1 MNLHPTPALGTAP
14 APLLPALNADHGGG
28 GAGFADLLVERQAAR
43 AADGARPGQRHAFD
57 AAPAPRAES
66 RASLPERERAPGP
79 QREPAPRTARESS
92 AGAGATPRDAAE
104 RAGKPTSRQA
114 RRDEACRERPAG
126 PAAAD
131 RAANTDAPAE
141 TEEAGG
147 DPLESIRAQ
156 AVIDWF
162 ARLESSPEPAL
173 ATAVSAR
180 LGDTSTAADAAGGP
194 DGVALSA
201 AALGARRL
209 SAAAT
214 PGADKVEAQA
224 AATIAATEMLPVAD
238 GLVAAAEGQ
247 AHAVPPQGLAAL
259 PATAP
264 GMVAASQ
271 PTPLAAAAAANGG
284 AAPLLLSVPVDSAG
298 FPQALASQLTT
309 LARDGVHEATL
320 QLNPAEMGPIAVKI
334 VLDGAQA
341 QIDFAAAHAR
351 TREAIE
357 SGLPSLAA
365 ALHGAGL
372 TLAGGGVY
380 EQHPGRDGE
389 PSPGEGGRGGGPRAA
404 ADDDAP
410 AAAAPRR
417 IAVRGLLDAYA

>member
-1 MNLHPTPALGTAP
+1 MNLHATPALGTAP

-57 AAPAPRAES
+57 AAPAPRAEPHA
-66 RASLPERERAPGP
+66 RLPERERPPAP
-79 QREPAPRTARESS
+79 QREPAPRAAREPN
-92 AGAGATPRDAAE
+92 AGAPPRDAAE
-104 RAGKPTSRQA
+104 RAGKPAARA
-114 RRDEACRERPAG
+114 ERRDEARRQ

-131 RAANTDAPAE
+131 RAANTDAPAK

-173 ATAVSAR
+173 AMAVSAR

-284 AAPLLLSVPVDSAG
+284 AAPLLLSTPVDSAG

-417 IAVRGLLDAYA
+417 VAVRGLLDAYA

>member
-1 MNLHPTPALGTAP
+1 MNLNPTPALGTAP

-57 AAPAPRAES
+57 AAPAPRAEN
-66 RASLPERERAPGP
+66 RASQPERERAPSP
-79 QREPAPRTARESS
+79 QREPAPRTARESN
-92 AGAGATPRDAAE
+92 AGAAPREAAE
-104 RAGKPTSRQA
+104 RAGKPTSRPE
-114 RRDEACRERPAG
+114 RRDEARRERAAG
-126 PAAAD
+126 PAAAE
-131 RAANTDAPAE
+131 RAAHPDATPA
-141 TEEAGG
+141 TEEPGG

-162 ARLESSPEPAL
+162 ARLEASPAPAL
-173 ATAVSAR
+173 APAATAR
-180 LGDTSTAADAAGGP
+180 LGDASAADDAAGGT
-194 DGVALSA
+194 DG
-201 AALGARRL
+201 AALAVTAIGAHR
-209 SAAAT
+209 SPAAAT
-214 PGADKVEAQA
+214 PGTDPADLAA
-224 AATIAATEMLPVAD
+224 AATT
-238 GLVAAAEGQ
+238 AAAEALPALDGAIVADEFQPQ
-247 AHAVPPQGLAAL
+247 AVLPQGLAPL
-259 PATAP
+259 PGAAP
-264 GMVAASQ
+264 GALATSL
-271 PTPLAAAAAANGG
+271 PTPLAGPAAAHGG
-284 AAPLLLSVPVDSAG
+284 AAPLLLSAPVDSAG

-389 PSPGEGGRGGGPRAA
+389 PSPGEGGRGGGSRAA
-404 ADDDAP
+404 ADDEAP

-417 IAVRGLLDAYA
+417 VAVHGLLDAYA

>member
-1 MNLHPTPALGTAP
+1 MNLNPTAALGTAP

-66 RASLPERERAPGP
+66 RASLPERERAPSP
-79 QREPAPRTARESS
+79 QREPAARTARESS
-92 AGAGATPRDAAE
+92 ADAAPRDAAE

-131 RAANTDAPAE
+131 RAANPDATPA
-141 TEEAGG
+141 TEEPGG

-162 ARLESSPEPAL
+162 ARLEVAPAPTL
-173 ATAVSAR
+173 APAATARLADPSA
-180 LGDTSTAADAAGGP
+180 AADAAGGT
-194 DGVALSA
+194 DGTALA
-201 AALGARRL
+201 ATAIGARR
-209 SAAAT
+209 SPAAAT
-214 PGADKVEAQA
+214 PGTDLASLAT
-224 AATIAATEMLPVAD
+224 AATT
-238 GLVAAAEGQ
+238 AAAEALPALDGAIVADELPPQ
-247 AHAVPPQGLAAL
+247 AVPPQGLAPL
-259 PATAP
+259 PGAAP
-264 GMVAASQ
+264 GALAPSL
-271 PTPLAAAAAANGG
+271 PTPLAGPAAASGG

-389 PSPGEGGRGGGPRAA
+389 PSPGEGGRGGGSRPA
-404 ADDDAP
+404 ADDEAP

-417 IAVRGLLDAYA
+417 VAVHGLLDAYA

>member
-1 MNLHPTPALGTAP
+1 
-14 APLLPALNADHGGG
+14 
-28 GAGFADLLVERQAAR
+28 
-43 AADGARPGQRHAFD
+43 
-57 AAPAPRAES
+57 
-66 RASLPERERAPGP
+66 
-79 QREPAPRTARESS
+79 
-92 AGAGATPRDAAE
+92 
-104 RAGKPTSRQA
+104 
-114 RRDEACRERPAG
+114 
-126 PAAAD
+126 
-131 RAANTDAPAE
+131 
-141 TEEAGG
+141 
-147 DPLESIRAQ
+147 
-156 AVIDWF
+156 
-162 ARLESSPEPAL
+162 
-173 ATAVSAR
+173 
-180 LGDTSTAADAAGGP
+180 
-194 DGVALSA
+194 
-201 AALGARRL
+201 
-209 SAAAT
+209 
-214 PGADKVEAQA
+214 
-224 AATIAATEMLPVAD
+224 
-238 GLVAAAEGQ
+238 
-247 AHAVPPQGLAAL
+247 
-259 PATAP
+259 
-264 GMVAASQ
+264 
-271 PTPLAAAAAANGG
+271 
-284 AAPLLLSVPVDSAG
+284 VDSAG

-417 IAVRGLLDAYA
+417 VAVRGLLDAYA